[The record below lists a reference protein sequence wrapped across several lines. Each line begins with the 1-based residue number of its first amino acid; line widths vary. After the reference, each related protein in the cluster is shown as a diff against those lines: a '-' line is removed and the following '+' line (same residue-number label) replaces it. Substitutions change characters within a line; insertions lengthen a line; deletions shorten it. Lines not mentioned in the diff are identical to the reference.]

1 MSSAWVP
8 IRSGRGG
15 RLPTRADRRRAFGY
29 LAVGKLIGDRMN
41 RASGAGP
48 PAKVR
53 IGVVIAAVAAVVFLL
68 AGIIQNGL
76 EDPAG
81 TSHQSSDQG
90 TDGTLSTSPSYFAL
104 AAPIRFGTDSLG
116 VLESSGS

>member
-1 MSSAWVP
+1 
-8 IRSGRGG
+8 
-15 RLPTRADRRRAFGY
+15 
-29 LAVGKLIGDRMN
+29 MN

-53 IGVVIAAVAAVVFLL
+53 IGVVIAAVAAAVFLL
-68 AGIIQNGL
+68 AGIISDIQNGL